1 MPRTPPPLPA
11 DLPDLSPPETLT
23 VQLRTLTPMFG
34 GGAETREV
42 DDRQPVRAASVRG
55 GLRFWWRATAGAGY
69 ATAKELHDAESALW
83 GNTETPGR
91 VRVEVEVTERGTR
104 VYPSELNKGGGS
116 PAQTGPREAYF
127 VHPFQEIRSE
137 NKPETFGLRDVAFT
151 VTLTLHRL
159 SAAEREQVVTAVRAW
174 IAFGG
179 VGARTR
185 RGCGALTVAGDAA
198 QWLPAQPADLWAW
211 FGREERAVP
220 QPQHSVLAG
229 AKALL
234 SPVGADPVKDVW
246 RDLGRFWARFRKGH
260 YTERRPDY
268 SPMSGG
274 AWRDHRTLQAG
285 LRRDEPARLAKPF
298 LGLPIVYQKFPRTDA
313 FAGTIEGA
321 QEGKKRMASPVILKP
336 CAFRDGVRG
345 LVLVLN
351 APPPRQV
358 KVSGQPHPLEI
369 PPHDPV
375 LASLGVR
382 GPLAAVRAAAKIDG
396 YPQEVSL

>member
-1 MPRTPPPLPA
+1 MDERH
-11 DLPDLSPPETLT
+11 
-23 VQLRTLTPMFG
+23 
-34 GGAETREV
+34 
-42 DDRQPVRAASVRG
+42 PVRAASVRG
-55 GLRFWWRATAGAGY
+55 HLRFWWRATAGAGY
-69 ATAKELHDAESALW
+69 ATAKDLYDAESALW

-91 VRVEVEVTERGTR
+91 VRVEVEVTNAGQE
-104 VYPSELNKGGGS
+104 VWPSSYGQSKE
-116 PAQTGPREAYF
+116 GPIKNGPLEAYF
-127 VHPFQEIRSE
+127 LHPFQANKKKEI
-137 NKPETFGLRDVAFT
+137 PEVSGRVGIAFT

-185 RGCGALTVAGDAA
+185 RGCGALTVTGDAA
-198 QWLPAQPADLWAW
+198 QWLPAEPADLWAW

-220 QPQHSVLAG
+220 TPQHSVLAG

-234 SPVGADPVKDVW
+234 GPVGDNPEKDVW

-260 YTERRPDY
+260 YTERRPTY

-298 LGLPIVYQKFPRTDA
+298 LGLPIVYQKFPRTNA
-313 FAGTIEGA
+313 FSGTIEGA

-336 CAFRDGVRG
+336 CAFCDGVRG

-358 KVSGQPHPLEI
+358 KVSGQPHPLEV

-375 LASLGVR
+375 LAALGVR